1 MNTLAISAFNSLHVA
16 NRLKAAGVPEK
27 QAEAEAEVL
36 HEAWS
41 AQAQA
46 ISDLGSQF
54 KTLAADTK
62 RDAEQNAS
70 KSDLREVRSELKSD
84 IANVRGEVALLRKDM
99 EKMELGLRKDMEA
112 MENRLVTRLTKV
124 MLTVTGIALG
134 IVGGVTAIARLLSI
148 SNSL

>member
-1 MNTLAISAFNSLHVA
+1 M
-16 NRLKAAGVPEK
+16 PDK

-36 HEAWS
+36 HKAFS

-46 ISDLGSQF
+46 MSELSVQVKALI
-54 KTLAADTK
+54 TDTK
-62 RDAEQNAS
+62 HDAEQNAS
-70 KSDLREVRSELKSD
+70 KGDLREVRSELKTD
-84 IANVRGEVALLRKDM
+84 IADVRGEVSLLRKDM

-134 IVGGVTAIARLLSI
+134 IVGGVAAVARLVL
-148 SNSL
+148 